1 MKTNPFILNTHDL
14 PRRAGEMKEYELDIE
29 APVRI
34 GVPLIGIPE
43 GDIIEAD
50 VRLESVTEG
59 VLLSAEIYAVA
70 LGECIRCLDPVE
82 QVIDRKI
89 QELYRYEPTNEKGR
103 KKRPVVFS
111 AKRQCCLPRYE
122 VARPGG
128 LATRFKLEKA
138 FKAESPNFYLLAG
151 VTLFTVILG
160 LIMVLSAS
168 AVDSFLQDG
177 GFFSGFFKQAIAAFV
192 ALPLMLGISR
202 LPLVFFRKWA
212 NIALF
217 ITIGLQLLVFTP
229 LGVESG
235 GNRNCRPAAP
245 PPSAAAR
252 S

>member
-103 KKRPVVFS
+103 KKRREDEDVDLDAEDELQMEGDQMNLEMPIIDAIILALSVNPLCDEECMGLCPDCGEKWESLPDDHRHEVVD
-111 AKRQCCLPRYE
+111 
-122 VARPGG
+122 ARWSG
-128 LATRFKLEKA
+128 LASLLEKPA
-138 FKAESPNFYLLAG
+138 DF
-151 VTLFTVILG
+151 
-160 LIMVLSAS
+160 
-168 AVDSFLQDG
+168 
-177 GFFSGFFKQAIAAFV
+177 
-192 ALPLMLGISR
+192 
-202 LPLVFFRKWA
+202 
-212 NIALF
+212 
-217 ITIGLQLLVFTP
+217 
-229 LGVESG
+229 
-235 GNRNCRPAAP
+235 GNQEK
-245 PPSAAAR
+245 
-252 S
+252 